1 MKPFT
6 WNLVLALAWA
16 AMTAEFTLLN
26 LGFGF
31 VLGYLILYF
40 AQRMF
45 GHSNYYRKL
54 RLLGEFI
61 VFYIFDVISSTL
73 RVAYDVA
80 TPSYYMKPGV
90 VAIPLDARTD
100 VEITLLSN
108 LITMTPGT
116 LAMDVSSDRRV
127 LYIHAM
133 YVEDEEALVRSIK
146 NGLER
151 RVLALLR

>member
-6 WNLVLALAWA
+6 WNLMLALAWS
-16 AMTAEFTLLN
+16 AMTGEFTLLN

-31 VLGYLILYF
+31 ALGYLILFF

-45 GHSNYYRKL
+45 GHSNYYHKL
-54 RLLGEFI
+54 FLIGSFI
-61 VFYIFDVISSTL
+61 VFYIYDVITATI
-73 RVAYDVA
+73 RVAYDVV
-80 TPSYYMKPGV
+80 TPTHYMKPGV

-133 YVEDEEALVRSIK
+133 YVEDEEALVHSIK
-146 NGLER
+146 HGLER
-151 RVLALLR
+151 RVLELLR